1 MTGPLNVLFACVAA
15 LNVVNSSGTH
25 NYFELSVAFYF
36 ILEIETISI
45 GKKK

>member
-1 MTGPLNVLFACVAA
+1 MTGPLNVLFACLAA
-15 LNVVNSSGTH
+15 LNVVNLSGAQ
-25 NYFELSVAFYF
+25 NYFGLSVAYDS

>member
-1 MTGPLNVLFACVAA
+1 MYCLPAA
-15 LNVVNSSGTH
+15 LNVVNSSGAQ